1 MEAKDDEGRK
11 NYDDGQRHRCQLLQA
26 LMSKLKTIKGK
37 ATLKSFTNWVAIKA
51 NETRWNG
58 NFRMVLRFI
67 QFKDALNNIALEDSD
82 IGRSVAELMPC
93 PIDVSRIIKL
103 NSDLHKFQSVS
114 LQLQKADGLIN
125 LFDVWV
131 LFN

>member
-1 MEAKDDEGRK
+1 
-11 NYDDGQRHRCQLLQA
+11 
-26 LMSKLKTIKGK
+26 MSKLKTIKGK
-37 ATLKSFTNWVAIKA
+37 ANLRSFTYCVAIKA

-67 QFKDALNNIALEDSD
+67 QFKDALNNIAMEDSD
-82 IGRSVAELMPC
+82 IGRSVSELMPC

-125 LFDVWV
+125 LFDVRV
-131 LFN
+131 LFDRCIEDFGKAF